1 MIRLAFVIHFDQT
14 WLGGLN
20 VILNLINSILK
31 SKFLNSKIKIVLITN
46 SKRKIK
52 KLRLNK
58 EVEIIEDLKFF
69 KRNIF
74 IKILDKIS
82 IILIG
87 KSIFLENF
95 L

>member
-1 MIRLAFVIHFDQT
+1 M
-14 WLGGLN
+14 
-20 VILNLINSILK
+20 ILNLINSILK

-87 KSIFLENF
+87 KTIFLEKNF
-95 L
+95 INIRLIISHIQL